1 MQENVQPVLNIRV
14 TSLGLLPDVVFGCR
28 CSAAELCRAR
38 RYRLYAGLRG
48 GQDSAQGYLVV
59 NEGKVQGAYDKL
71 PQDYEG
77 WPRPVYAPCHCAGYT
92 GFQGAGDGLS
102 RGKGP
107 DIARSV
113 LLGHQ
118 GRRSVG
124 NILSIMVLLKIS
136 LPVMWR
142 ENRFVCRDV
151 LTQKGL

>member
-14 TSLGLLPDVVFGCR
+14 TPLGGDEGGEGMKWNIKGSGLVLWACCLTLF
-28 CSAAELCRAR
+28 SAAGAAPRNYVVQGDIVYTPACGEAKILP
-38 RYRLYAGLRG
+38 
-48 GQDSAQGYLVV
+48 QGYLVV

-118 GRRSVG
+118 GRRS
-124 NILSIMVLLKIS
+124 LL
-136 LPVMWR
+136 R
-142 ENRFVCRDV
+142 
-151 LTQKGL
+151 